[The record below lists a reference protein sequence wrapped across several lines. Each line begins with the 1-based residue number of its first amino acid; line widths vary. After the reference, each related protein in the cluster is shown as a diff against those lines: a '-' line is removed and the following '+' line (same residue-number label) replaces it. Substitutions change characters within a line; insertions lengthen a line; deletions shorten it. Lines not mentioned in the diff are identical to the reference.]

1 MSVPLNW
8 LIVSYYGSGDTYMQ
22 GNFVLILKVLKQ
34 MRGTIL
40 YRNNFL
46 KLAMIGVGHSGFTE
60 SLK

>member
-1 MSVPLNW
+1 VSVPLNW
-8 LIVSYYGSGDTYMQ
+8 SIVSCNGSDDTYMQ
-22 GNFVLILKVLKQ
+22 GNFVLILKVLKK

-46 KLAMIGVGHSGFTE
+46 KLAMIGVGHSGFTK